1 MFEGEPERDVFGN
14 FEKSFELLQSKAFVP
29 TAEEI
34 EENSRARSAKMRVG
48 IKR

>member
-14 FEKSFELLQSKAFVP
+14 YAKAFDLLQSKAIVP
-29 TAEEI
+29 DDGEI

-48 IKR
+48 TKI